1 MNRSNRLCLFTVIV
15 CTLAIYVYPLALP
28 TPLLDPDEGIHA
40 AIAQEMVER
49 GDYLVPHLGGRPFRD
64 KPVLYSAAQALS
76 LRVFGMHEA
85 AVRLPGF
92 LFALLGCL
100 TAVLLARRM
109 FDAESALYTAL
120 ASLTLVLPVILAQS
134 PAHDVALV
142 PWTNLVVLA
151 FWEQEQCGDA
161 RKMWRWVAAMSV
173 FIALAFLTKGIIG
186 VAVVASGLGLYA
198 IVSRSIS
205 RSLVIRSA
213 VALLVGGLLAS
224 PWFLAMEHASP
235 GYLSYYFIDRHVL
248 GYLTEGQ
255 EHGAAPWYY
264 YVGPVIGGAMP
275 WLLFATAAV
284 LQLRYDVAK
293 QANRSTLLLA
303 CWFVGGFLFLSAAG
317 SKLLT
322 YSLPLFPPIA
332 VLAGVGFR
340 RFIHA
345 EFSPPVRRLFVAS
358 FRLAATFGVMSP
370 VVVLLILHKFL
381 GVPSPFPAYCVA
393 LLASTAMAVGLV
405 LFEKQRGRAALAVGM
420 LWFPI
425 ILVCLLTWPVQ
436 SLAELNSQRSLAA
449 MLNASDKMPQQIVL
463 LGQRVGSV
471 LFYLSPEKR
480 AWCAPARIREAL
492 PTELGVLVP
501 PPAGTLV
508 AVINKELN
516 RTKFAGAIRQLKP
529 RVAGAF
535 NVIAGE
541 PEDIHVATKPQSS
554 IQ

>member
-1 MNRSNRLCLFTVIV
+1 MKRSNRLCLFTVIV
-15 CTLAIYVYPLALP
+15 CALTIYVYPLALP
-28 TPLLDPDEGIHA
+28 TPLLDPDEGVHA
-40 AIAQEMVER
+40 TIAQEMVER

-76 LRVFGMHEA
+76 LRVFGMNEA

-92 LFALLGCL
+92 LFALLGCV

-109 FDAESALYTAL
+109 FDAEAALYAAL
-120 ASLTLVLPVILAQS
+120 ASLTLCLPVILTQA

-142 PWTNLVVLA
+142 PWTNLIVLS
-151 FWEQEQCGDA
+151 FWEQEQSGDA
-161 RKMWRWVAAMSV
+161 GKKWRWVAAMSV

-186 VAVVASGLGLYA
+186 VAVVAAGLGLYA
-198 IVSRSIS
+198 VVSRSIS

-213 VALLVGGLLAS
+213 VALLAGGLLAS
-224 PWFLAMEHASP
+224 PWFLAMERASP

-248 GYLTEGQ
+248 GYLTAGQ
-255 EHGAAPWYY
+255 EHGTEPWHY

-275 WLLFATAAV
+275 WLFFATGAV

-293 QANRSTLLLA
+293 QTDRSTLLLA

-332 VLAGVGFR
+332 ALAGIGFR
-340 RFIHA
+340 RFFHA
-345 EFSPPVRRLFVAS
+345 EFAPPVRRLFVAS
-358 FRLAATFGVMSP
+358 LRLTAVAGVASP
-370 VVVLLILHKFL
+370 VVVLLVIHKIL
-381 GVPSPFPAYCVA
+381 GAPSPFPAYCLA
-393 LLASTAMAVGLV
+393 LLASAAMVVGLV
-405 LFEKQRGRAALAVGM
+405 LFEKQRGSAALAVGM

-425 ILVCLLTWPVQ
+425 FFVCLMTWPVQ
-436 SLAELNSQRSLAA
+436 LLAELNSQRSLAA

-463 LGQRVGSV
+463 FGQRVGSV

-480 AWCAPARIREAL
+480 TWCGGVRIREASL
-492 PTELGVLVP
+492 SELRVLVP
-501 PPAGTLV
+501 PPAGALV
-508 AVINKELN
+508 AVTHKELN
-516 RTKFAGAIRQLKP
+516 RTKMAGAIRRLNP
-529 RVAGAF
+529 RVAGPF

-541 PEDIHVATKPQSS
+541 PDDIHVAGRPKSGNQ
-554 IQ
+554 